1 MCNVVHVIFCI
12 TDIASVQ
19 ILLGIGRE
27 EKAVFIEREKKEGK
41 GGFRKAIEDSFLFL
55 FFPLDKQKA
64 IENNG

>member
-1 MCNVVHVIFCI
+1 MIFCI

-64 IENNG
+64 IENNC